1 MNITTKS
8 IAGITA
14 QVSAVAESGT
24 IYADV
29 TIEGNSLTEVK
40 NGMIVATT
48 TSTTT
53 DRETGEEKQTEQTTQ
68 LCSFFQQG
76 SVMQVT
82 FITEDSTL
90 RTAALGDIADFIADC
105 RTQEA
110 ALCEVGETKAV
121 VD

>member
-1 MNITTKS
+1 MNITTKN

-14 QVSAVAESGT
+14 SVSGEAQSGT

-29 TIEGNSLTEVK
+29 TIEGNALTEVK
-40 NGMIVATT
+40 NGMIVAYIP
-48 TSTTT
+48 STTT
-53 DRETGEEKQTEQTTQ
+53 DQESGEEKQTEQTVQ

-82 FITEDSTL
+82 FMTEDSAL
-90 RTAALGDIADFIADC
+90 RTAVLGDIADFISDC

-121 VD
+121 VE